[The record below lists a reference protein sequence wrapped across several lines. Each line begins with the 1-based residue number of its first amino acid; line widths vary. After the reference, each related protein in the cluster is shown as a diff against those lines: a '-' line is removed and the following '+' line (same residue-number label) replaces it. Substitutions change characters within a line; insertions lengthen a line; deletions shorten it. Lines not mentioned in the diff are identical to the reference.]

1 MTEEEK
7 YQATRDL
14 KEAELFLRDRV
25 RKYNEEN
32 PYVMRLTLTYK
43 EEIFMSKALMEF
55 KKKKDTL

>member
-7 YQATRDL
+7 YQETRDL

-43 EEIFMSKALMEF
+43 
-55 KKKKDTL
+55 